1 MEYQLQV
8 ANLTRQ
14 LPIIPIDS
22 KTAIASFVL
31 LGDDELSYAAAKAL
45 QPKLPTEFDYLVT
58 MESKGIPL
66 AHDLGL
72 LTNHPHSVVLRKSV
86 KGYMDHPLKTVVNS
100 ITTHHPQELVL
111 NGNDEK
117 LLQNKRVIIVDDVI
131 STGSSMEAAES
142 LLKQIGVKVVTKV
155 AILAEGAAVNRSDI
169 TYLARLPLFNHD
181 GSIKK

>member
-8 ANLTRQ
+8 ADLTRQ

-31 LGDDELSYAAAKAL
+31 LGDDELSYAAAKLL

-72 LTNHPHSVVLRKSV
+72 C
-86 KGYMDHPLKTVVNS
+86 
-100 ITTHHPQELVL
+100 
-111 NGNDEK
+111 
-117 LLQNKRVIIVDDVI
+117 
-131 STGSSMEAAES
+131 
-142 LLKQIGVKVVTKV
+142 
-155 AILAEGAAVNRSDI
+155 
-169 TYLARLPLFNHD
+169 
-181 GSIKK
+181 